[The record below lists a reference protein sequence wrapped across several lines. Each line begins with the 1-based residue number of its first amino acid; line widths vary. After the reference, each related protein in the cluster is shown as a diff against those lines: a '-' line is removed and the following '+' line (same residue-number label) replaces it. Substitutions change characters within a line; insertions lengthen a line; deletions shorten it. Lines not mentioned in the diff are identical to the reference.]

1 MAIGVIDHITL
12 VTGDL
17 DRTVAFYGQ
26 ALGFRPGP
34 RPPFNFPGAWLYA
47 GRRAVVHL
55 IGGGRKSNGPGT
67 GVVDHVAFRARD
79 HARFVARLEAEG
91 IAHTQRVVPDQGL
104 RQVFIHDPD
113 GVRIELNFPAHEPA
127 RKPAARKAPAKR
139 PAARRR

>member
-1 MAIGVIDHITL
+1 MGVGVIDHITL

-17 DRTVAFYGQ
+17 DRTVAFYGK

-34 RPPFNFPGAWLYA
+34 RPPFKFPGAWLYS

-55 IGGGRKSNGPGT
+55 IGGGRPSNGPGS
-67 GVVDHVAFRARD
+67 GVVDHVAFRARN
-79 HARFVARLEAEG
+79 HAAVVAHLEAEG

-113 GVRIELNFPAHEPA
+113 GVRIELNFPAAEPA
-127 RKPAARKAPAKR
+127 RKPTARR
-139 PAARRR
+139 HSARRR